1 MEIRKGTQEDID
13 EVAALYDALTDYLEK
28 HVNYPGWR
36 KGIYP
41 AREDAVLG
49 IDGDNLFVTVEK
61 GRIAGTVILSHEP
74 EEAYDLADWHNQL
87 EYKDI
92 IVIHTLAVH
101 PDFLHQGLGK
111 QMMSFII
118 EYAVHMNMKALRLD
132 VYETNTPASRLY
144 EEFGF
149 EYIDT
154 VDLGYSAYGLNWF
167 KLYQRLL

>member
-1 MEIRKGTQEDID
+1 MEIRKGTPEDID
-13 EVAALYDALTDYLEK
+13 EVAELYDAETDYLEK

-49 IDGDNLFVTVEK
+49 IDKDNLFVAVEK

-74 EEAYDLADWHNQL
+74 EKAYALADWHNQL

-101 PDFLHQGLGK
+101 PEFLHQGLGREIMK
-111 QMMSFII
+111 FII
-118 EYAVHMNMKALRLD
+118 DYGTKLNMKALRLD
-132 VYETNTPASRLY
+132 VYETNTPAIQLY
-144 EEFGF
+144 ETFGF

>member
-1 MEIRKGTQEDID
+1 MVIRKGTQEDID

-41 AREDAVLG
+41 AREDAVSG
-49 IDGDNLFVTVEK
+49 IGEDNLFVAVEN
-61 GRIAGTVILSHEP
+61 GRIAGTVILRHAP
-74 EEAYDLADWHNQL
+74 EEAYALADWHNQL

-92 IVIHTLAVH
+92 FVIYTFALH

-118 EYAVHMNMKALRLD
+118 DYAAHMNMKALRLD
-132 VYETNTPASRLY
+132 VYETNAPAIQLY